1 MAKLLFKRIGLG
13 LLAVI
18 VASAVWL
25 PCVHLFFKK
34 PATEFRTATG
44 VSPMGKALAARQL
57 KLWTDPASREVEL
70 RRMRGS
76 NAEWDFMGRSFL
88 VWALA
93 NIGLRDAAQKPACL
107 DAMDRIIEETLKLER
122 EKGMCHFLMNYAK
135 PDSYRVQ
142 PARSLFVD
150 GEIALMLAARRTLEE
165 KAELKPLLAERVK
178 WIADGLRANQVLES
192 YPNECWTFDHAV
204 ALAAM
209 RLADNLDGSDHSEV
223 IRNWLAFAKRKLVH
237 PGTGLLV
244 SSFTVDGTPLDGP
257 EGSSIWLVAHCLQV
271 LDPAF
276 ARDQYDRARRELAQ
290 SQCGFG
296 SAREWPASWHGPA
309 DIDSGPII
317 PVLNIS
323 AGSSGLALVG
333 AAAFGDDDYLA
344 KLAATLDF
352 AAFPKRERGDLKY
365 CASNQ
370 VGDAVMLYATV
381 LGPLWAKA
389 EVKP

>member
-1 MAKLLFKRIGLG
+1 
-13 LLAVI
+13 
-18 VASAVWL
+18 
-25 PCVHLFFKK
+25 
-34 PATEFRTATG
+34 
-44 VSPMGKALAARQL
+44 
-57 KLWTDPASREVEL
+57 
-70 RRMRGS
+70 
-76 NAEWDFMGRSFL
+76 
-88 VWALA
+88 
-93 NIGLRDAAQKPACL
+93 
-107 DAMDRIIEETLKLER
+107 
-122 EKGMCHFLMNYAK
+122 
-135 PDSYRVQ
+135 
-142 PARSLFVD
+142 
-150 GEIALMLAARRTLEE
+150 
-165 KAELKPLLAERVK
+165 
-178 WIADGLRANQVLES
+178 
-192 YPNECWTFDHAV
+192 
-204 ALAAM
+204 M
-209 RLADNLDGSDHSEV
+209 RLADNLDGSDHSE
-223 IRNWLAFAKRKLVH
+223 IISNWLAFAKRKLVH

-290 SQCGFG
+290 SHCGFG

-333 AAAFGDDDYLA
+333 AAAFGDDEYLA

-352 AAFPKRERGDLKY
+352 AAFPKGERGELQY

>member
-1 MAKLLFKRIGLG
+1 MGRGL
-13 LLAVI
+13 
-18 VASAVWL
+18 VALGIAGAIWL
-25 PCVHLFFKK
+25 PSLHLFYHR
-34 PATEFRTATG
+34 PASDFHASTG
-44 VSPMGKALAARQL
+44 TPPIAKALAARQL
-57 KLWTDPASREVEL
+57 KLWTDPALRGTEL
-70 RRMRGS
+70 ERMRGS

-88 VWALA
+88 VWSLA
-93 NIGLRDAAQKPACL
+93 NIGLRDPAQKPACL
-107 DAMDRIIEETLKLER
+107 EAMDRILDETLKLER

-135 PDSYRVQ
+135 PDIYRVQ
-142 PARSLFVD
+142 PARGLFVD

-165 KAELKPLLAERVK
+165 KVELKPLLTERVK
-178 WIADGLRANQVLES
+178 LMADGLQVNQVLES

-204 ALAAM
+204 ALVAM
-209 RLADNLDGSDHSEV
+209 RLADKLDGSDHAEV
-223 IRNWLAFAKRKLVH
+223 ITNWLAFAKRRLVH

-244 SSFTVDGTPLDGP
+244 SSFTADGTPLDGP

-290 SQCGFG
+290 SHCGFG

-333 AAAFGDDDYLA
+333 ASAFGDEEYLA
-344 KLAATLDF
+344 SLAATLDF
-352 AAFPKRERGDLKY
+352 SAFPSRKRGELKY

-389 EVKP
+389 EIQP